1 MRRLIA
7 VFALLLSVV
16 ACGTLENASDGTR
29 MQVQGPYL
37 LMSGT
42 ITSRTPAAFARHL
55 AENPRIDTVVLGRID
70 GSIDAAATHRMG
82 RQIRRLG
89 LATELRS
96 GSAVDSG
103 GVELFIAG
111 AERRMAPGA
120 ALRVHSWRN
129 GYREGSSYPRQSPK
143 HQMTRRYM
151 AEMLGNDAFY
161 WFTLQAA
168 PSDGIHKMTADE
180 IRRYGLLTR
189 P

>member
-96 GSAVDSG
+96 GSVVDSG
-103 GVELFIAG
+103 GVEIFIAG
-111 AERRMAPGA
+111 PSGAWHRGRRCGCIHGAMATARA
-120 ALRVHSWRN
+120 AAIH
-129 GYREGSSYPRQSPK
+129 
-143 HQMTRRYM
+143 
-151 AEMLGNDAFY
+151 GNR
-161 WFTLQAA
+161 
-168 PSDGIHKMTADE
+168 PN
-180 IRRYGLLTR
+180 IR
-189 P
+189 

>member
-1 MRRLIA
+1 MRL
-7 VFALLLSVV
+7 FAALAMVVSLV
-16 ACGTLENASDGTR
+16 ACGTIENASDGTR

-42 ITSRTPAAFARHL
+42 ITSRTPATFARHL
-55 AENPRIDTVVLGRID
+55 AENRRIDTVVLGQID

-82 RQIRRLG
+82 RQIRAAG
-89 LATELRS
+89 LATELRANS
-96 GSAVDSG
+96 VVDSG

-111 AERRMAPGA
+111 AKRRMAPGA

-151 AEMLGNDAFY
+151 AEMLGNDGFY

-168 PSDGIHKMTADE
+168 PSDRIHKMTADE

>member
-120 ALRVHSWRN
+120 AL
-129 GYREGSSYPRQSPK
+129 
-143 HQMTRRYM
+143 
-151 AEMLGNDAFY
+151 
-161 WFTLQAA
+161 
-168 PSDGIHKMTADE
+168 
-180 IRRYGLLTR
+180 
-189 P
+189 

>member
-1 MRRLIA
+1 MRQLIA
-7 VFALLLSVV
+7 VFALLVSLV
-16 ACGTLENASDGTR
+16 ACGTHENASDGTR

-42 ITSRTPAAFARHL
+42 ITSRTPANFARHL
-55 AENPRIDTVVLGRID
+55 AENPRIDTVVLGQID
-70 GSIDAAATHRMG
+70 GSIDAAATHLMG
-82 RQIRRLG
+82 RQIRKAG

-96 GSAVDSG
+96 GSVVDSG

-111 AERRMAPGA
+111 VTRRMAPGA

-129 GYREGSSYPRQSPK
+129 GYREGRSFPRQSPK

-168 PSDGIHKMTADE
+168 PSDEIHEMTAAE
-180 IRRYGLLTR
+180 IRRYGVLTQ

>member
-1 MRRLIA
+1 MIRAFAALAVLLFIA
-7 VFALLLSVV
+7 
-16 ACGTLENASDGTR
+16 ACGTIENASDGTR
-29 MQVQGPYL
+29 MQVQGPFL

-42 ITSRTPAAFARHL
+42 ITNRTPAGFERRL
-55 AENPRIDTVVLGRID
+55 RENPRIDTVVLGQID

-82 RQIRRLG
+82 RRIRAMG

-96 GSAVDSG
+96 GSVVDSG

-111 AERRMAPGA
+111 AKRRMAPGA
-120 ALRVHSWRN
+120 VLGVHSWRN
-129 GYREGSSYPRQSPK
+129 GWREGSSYPPQSLE
-143 HQMTRRYM
+143 HEMTRRYV
-151 AEMLGNDAFY
+151 AEMLGSDAFY

-168 PSDGIHKMTADE
+168 PSDEIHEMTAAE